1 MDITVKTESEK
12 QEVVEFIE
20 LLKTM
25 STTEKEQ
32 LRGIMIGI
40 TLSKRCAS

>member
-1 MDITVKTESEK
+1 MAKLSHAENEK
-12 QEVVEFIE
+12 QEVVDFIT

-25 STTEKEQ
+25 SESEKQQ

-40 TLSKRCAS
+40 NLAKQYAS